1 MSLYQS
7 ASLSVPRI
15 TRNPRADVS
24 CTTKP
29 NGSGFVKKI
38 VAASPHS
45 GMLTHDALNPA
56 GHAGVHRKWR
66 QLCGLPCCS
75 HWQYWS

>member
-15 TRNPRADVS
+15 TRNPRPEVS

-29 NGSGFVKKI
+29 NGSGFSKKI
-38 VAASPHS
+38 VAAWPQS
-45 GMLTHDALNPA
+45 GRLTHEAVNPA
-56 GHAGVHRKWR
+56 GHAGVHVKSC
-66 QLCGLPCCS
+66 QFAGFPCAS